1 MVFLTIQDKIMTWE
15 LFGEILL
22 DALKDSVLVFAF
34 VFLFHVILSFIET
47 PVSNFLIKR
56 KKTSPIFGSFFGLIP
71 QCGTS
76 VAAADLYVKK
86 YISIGTLIAVF
97 LSCSDEA
104 LLMLLGAWNEKTIY
118 ILPLIGL
125 KLVTGI
131 VFGFLIDLIIRHQ
144 HIEEVDHIEEEKEC
158 HLHHDEGHHENTSIH
173 AHLVHPLIHS
183 LQIFAYVLIINIALG
198 TIIGF
203 VGEESFANFMQTNR
217 YLAPLFT
224 SIVGLIPNCASSVL
238 ITELFLSGNLSFG
251 ALFAGLL
258 VNSGLGVLYLLKD
271 LKDWK
276 KALFIIGVSFSI
288 AVSLGYITCLIS
300 GF

>member
-1 MVFLTIQDKIMTWE
+1 MTWQ

-47 PVSNFLIKR
+47 PVSNFLVRR
-56 KKTSPIFGSFFGLIP
+56 KKIAPVFGSLFGLIP

-76 VAAADLYVKK
+76 VVAAELYIKR
-86 YISIGTLIAVF
+86 YITLGTIIAVF

-104 LLMLLGAWNEKTIY
+104 LIVLITHWNEKSLAIF
-118 ILPLIGL
+118 PLIGL

-131 VFGFLIDLIIRHQ
+131 VIGILVDLFMRHQ
-144 HIEEVDHIEEEKEC
+144 KVDDVDHIEEKTEC
-158 HLHHDEGHHENTSIH
+158 HTHHHENTPAH
-173 AHLVHPLIHS
+173 AHLIHPLIHS
-183 LQIFAYVLIINIALG
+183 IKVFVYIFIICVALG

-203 VGEESFANFMQTNR
+203 VGEENFKNFMVTNR
-217 YLAPLFT
+217 YLTPLF
-224 SIVGLIPNCASSVL
+224 SAIIGLIPNCSSSLL
-238 ITELFLSGNLSFG
+238 ITELFVSGSISFG

-258 VNSGLGVLYLLKD
+258 VNSGLGVMVLIKD
-271 LKDWK
+271 K
-276 KALFIIGVSFSI
+276 KTIKNALFVVLFCF
-288 AVSLGYITCLIS
+288 AVAISLGYLTCLVN